1 MRRTFRTLNDCEM
14 QHNAEVGLFTKPSR
28 LIGVQRNHP
37 ALRKRIMKSEK
48 IKIKVDD
55 EVVSAV
61 ISAPDN
67 LNANSKTG
75 LIFAHGAGNDMNHPL
90 LVSVSEGLVGHGFI
104 TLRFN
109 FPYKEK
115 GIKRPDSQGK
125 LIQTW
130 LCAYDFLKTGYTYNI
145 HKVIAVGKSMGGRVA
160 SQMVAEGL
168 MDVDGLIFLGYP
180 LHAPGK
186 KDRLKDAHL
195 YDIKIPVLFFSGTR
209 DSLCDLSRLNNV
221 LDKLTC
227 KWDLEIVDGGD
238 HSFKRLKCD
247 PRTQQDVQIQVLN
260 KSLDWLRKY

>member
-1 MRRTFRTLNDCEM
+1 
-14 QHNAEVGLFTKPSR
+14 
-28 LIGVQRNHP
+28 
-37 ALRKRIMKSEK
+37 MKSEK

-61 ISAPDN
+61 ISAPDI

-90 LVSVSEGLVGHGFI
+90 LVSVSEGLTEHGFI

-130 LCAYDFLKTGYTYNI
+130 LCVYDFLKTAYTYNI
-145 HKVIAVGKSMGGRVA
+145 HKVMAVGKSMGGRVA
-160 SQMVAEGL
+160 SQMVAQGL

-195 YDIKIPVLFFSGTR
+195 YDIKIPELFFSGTR
-209 DSLCDLSRLNNV
+209 DSLCDLSRLNGV
-221 LDKLTC
+221 LDKLAC

-238 HSFKRLKCD
+238 HSFKLLKSD